1 VSELEYPETG
11 LNSIDYNKRLRFEQL
26 KSTRI
31 ESLCKWKQN
40 DVKGIKKNAYIKEIQ
55 KKNESILT
63 VTDKSA
69 LEKLEVY
76 TDRFP
81 LLHFRKQGR
90 KLMIFIHLFSKFV
103 IETKIFDN
111 FTIFVILANSIVMMF
126 EGGYSNPPPFFAYAE
141 TTFLVLYTVEAT
153 LKIVGKGFIIGEDAY
168 LRDAWNILDFSIV
181 LISYTMLVSPQSPG
195 AAPEEAV
202 GFSPASLRVF
212 RVLRPLKAISSIKG
226 LKVLMVAL
234 FSAMPLLRDT
244 LLILLFFFIIFAIGG
259 CQLVGGELKMRCY
272 NI

>member
-1 VSELEYPETG
+1 LKYHDNVSELEFPETG

-63 VTDKSA
+63 VTDKSG

-81 LLHFRKQGR
+81 LLHFRKQVR

-103 IETKIFDN
+103 IETKLFDN
-111 FTIFVILANSIVMMF
+111 ISINVIVANSLVMMF
-126 EGGYSNPPPFFAYAE
+126 EGS
-141 TTFLVLYTVEAT
+141 
-153 LKIVGKGFIIGEDAY
+153 
-168 LRDAWNILDFSIV
+168 
-181 LISYTMLVSPQSPG
+181 
-195 AAPEEAV
+195 
-202 GFSPASLRVF
+202 
-212 RVLRPLKAISSIKG
+212 
-226 LKVLMVAL
+226 
-234 FSAMPLLRDT
+234 
-244 LLILLFFFIIFAIGG
+244 
-259 CQLVGGELKMRCY
+259 
-272 NI
+272 